1 MALFERKTAIRAEAE
16 ADEIYDRLR
25 ADHGEFSPKASG
37 YLSERFF
44 LRERTLVLKT
54 VAGEPGVLL
63 DVACGS
69 GLVTLPLAQAGR
81 RVIGVDFN
89 AAACREAK
97 RNGLEAVRGDAF
109 SLPLADAAVGLAL
122 NVEFIQQYRA
132 GAVDLLLQ
140 EAARVLAPAGRL
152 VIVWSNRRA
161 LVHQAATA
169 ALRILSRWR
178 GQASMDFPLHH
189 HSPAAM
195 WAAGK
200 RAGFRLERSFAVF
213 PPLRLRL
220 NRTRGLL
227 VGLIGSSFVAVFQKR
242 PQP

>member
-1 MALFERKTAIRAEAE
+1 MAIPADAE
-16 ADEIYDRLR
+16 ADRNYDRLR
-25 ADHGEFSPKASG
+25 AEHGEFSPKASG

-54 VAGEPGVLL
+54 VAGAPGVLL
-63 DVACGS
+63 DLACGS
-69 GLVTLPLAQAGR
+69 GLVTLPLAKAGR
-81 RVIGVDFN
+81 RVIGLDFN
-89 AAACREAK
+89 AAACQEAK

-109 SLPLADAAVGLAL
+109 SLPLADAAVDLAI
-122 NVEFIQQYRA
+122 NVEFVQQYQA

-152 VIVWSNRRA
+152 VVVWSNRRA
-161 LVHQAATA
+161 LVHQAAIA
-169 ALRILSRWR
+169 ALRILHRWL
-178 GQASMDFPLHH
+178 GQASLGFPLHH

-195 WAAGK
+195 RAAGK
-200 RAGFRLERSFAVF
+200 RAGLKLERSFAIF

-227 VGLIGSSFVAVFQKR
+227 VGLVGSSFVAVFQKE